1 MVLASLKHA
10 MTGTLS
16 SSVSTI
22 EDHLKTRYQKFGI
35 ATTSQSTESHAPE
48 SSNSSNEIN
57 SIAEQSK
64 KIMRE
69 NAMRYQ
75 NERLASL
82 KKQNRKTTEPGTLQS
97 VFTES
102 VSKPERSATAPVSSA
117 NSESYQSITELPSSE
132 LSVTSE
138 DSNISN
144 AGQNILDELSY
155 SLAR

>member
-1 MVLASLKHA
+1 M
-10 MTGTLS
+10 
-16 SSVSTI
+16 
-22 EDHLKTRYQKFGI
+22 
-35 ATTSQSTESHAPE
+35 ESHAPE
-48 SSNSSNEIN
+48 SANASNEIN

-82 KKQNRKTTEPGTLQS
+82 KKQNRKTAEPGTAQS
-97 VFTES
+97 VFAERDTQH
-102 VSKPERSATAPVSSA
+102 SKPERSVTAPISSV
-117 NSESYQSITELPSSE
+117 NSESYQSVIDAPPSD

-155 SLAR
+155 SLARHS